1 MEKLIDGKLYDTEQ
15 AERIA
20 TWRNT
25 ICKMEN
31 SPGPGYCRE
40 ELYRTDNESWFIY
53 GSGGAKS
60 KYSET
65 TADDRTGGEDIRAVT
80 EEEALLWCMRRG
92 VAGEARER
100 APGLFESS

>member
-1 MEKLIDGKLYDTEQ
+1 MEKLIDGKLYSTDE

-20 TWRNT
+20 TWRN
-25 ICKMEN
+25 MSFRREN
-31 SPGPGYCRE
+31 SPGPGHCQE
-40 ELYRTDNESWFIY
+40 ELYRTDNGSWFIY

-65 TADDRTGGEDIRAVT
+65 TADGHTGGEDIRTVT

-100 APGLFESS
+100 APKLFEPS